1 VLGLIFLDDGGI
13 TLGRGHDDVGGGGR
27 ERDAAMVGMPEGE
40 QQGRGRQRNE
50 ADKGG
55 KPEDERMDSETAE
68 VGARRGVGHGGCSE
82 EREAE
87 EGKRGA
93 PVRGGMEGN
102 GSSVSFASFKE
113 FADRE
118 QTSCVCGSRE
128 GEALKGDS
136 SWSSRG
142 ADEVGVRGR
151 AGSGEVTTFSPRGQR
166 GRARPIVVSEPR

>member
-1 VLGLIFLDDGGI
+1 MLDLIFLDDGGI

-40 QQGRGRQRNE
+40 QHGRGRQRNE

-55 KPEDERMDSETAE
+55 KPEDERMDSGTAE

-93 PVRGGMEGN
+93 PVWGGMEGN
-102 GSSVSFASFKE
+102 GSSVSFASFKSSPIE
-113 FADRE
+113 SKRRAFAAAER
-118 QTSCVCGSRE
+118 

-136 SWSSRG
+136 SWSSREPTRWASKGEPG
-142 ADEVGVRGR
+142 A
-151 AGSGEVTTFSPRGQR
+151 VTTFSPRGQR